1 MAANVHFYIFSA
13 KTGDVQIISSVM
25 IKLNLP
31 EYAFRTKIEDEK
43 PFIFD
48 PNRKKFVVL
57 TPEEWVR
64 QNFIQYLKTEKKY
77 PESLMAVEKQ
87 IMVNGNQR
95 RFDLLI
101 YLRNGQ
107 PHLIAEFKAPNVK
120 ITQETF
126 DQVVRY
132 NMSLRVERV
141 VVSNGLQHF
150 ACEIDY
156 IKNSYSYLP
165 EIPVFCE
172 RCRVDG
178 LGFS

>member
-1 MAANVHFYIFSA
+1 M
-13 KTGDVQIISSVM
+13 Q
-25 IKLNLP
+25 KLNLP
-31 EYAFRTKIEDEK
+31 EYAFRIKKEEDK

-48 PNRKKFVVL
+48 DIRKKFVVL

-64 QNFIQYLKTEKKY
+64 QNFIQYLRKEKKY

-87 IMVNGNQR
+87 IIVNGKQR
-95 RFDLLI
+95 RFDLLV

-107 PHLIAEFKAPNVK
+107 PYLVAEFKAPNVK
-120 ITQETF
+120 ITQAAF

-132 NMSLRVERV
+132 NMALRVERV

-156 IKNSYSYLP
+156 INNSFSYLK

-172 RCRVDG
+172 RCRTDG
-178 LGFS
+178 PGFS

>member
-1 MAANVHFYIFSA
+1 M
-13 KTGDVQIISSVM
+13 Q
-25 IKLNLP
+25 KLNLP
-31 EYAFRTKIEDEK
+31 EYNFRTKTEEGK
-43 PFIFD
+43 TLIFD
-48 PNRKKFVVL
+48 TIRKKFVVL

-77 PESLMAVEKQ
+77 PETLMAVEKQ
-87 IMVNGNQR
+87 IILNQTQR
-95 RFDLLI
+95 RFDLLV
-101 YLRNGQ
+101 YSRNGQ

-132 NMSLRVERV
+132 NMTVRVERV

-156 IKNSYSYLP
+156 VKNSYSYLP
-165 EIPVFCE
+165 EIPAYCE
-172 RCRVDG
+172 KCRNDG

>member
-1 MAANVHFYIFSA
+1 M
-13 KTGDVQIISSVM
+13 Q
-25 IKLNLP
+25 KLNLP
-31 EYAFRTKIEDEK
+31 EYDFRLKTEDEK
-43 PFIFD
+43 SYIFD
-48 PNRKKFVVL
+48 AIRKKFVVL

-77 PESLMAVEKQ
+77 PETLMAVEKKV
-87 IMVNGNQR
+87 MVNQNLR
-95 RFDLLI
+95 RFDLLV
-101 YLRNGQ
+101 YSRNGH
-107 PHLIAEFKAPNVK
+107 PNLIAEFKAPNVK

-156 IKNSYSYLP
+156 AKNSYLYLP
-165 EIPVFCE
+165 EIPEYCE
-172 RCRVDG
+172 RCRNDG
-178 LGFS
+178 VGFS

>member
-1 MAANVHFYIFSA
+1 M
-13 KTGDVQIISSVM
+13 Q
-25 IKLNLP
+25 KLNLP
-31 EYAFRTKIEDEK
+31 EYNFRIKTEEGKTL
-43 PFIFD
+43 IFD
-48 PNRKKFVVL
+48 TIRKKFVVL

-77 PESLMAVEKQ
+77 PETLMAVEKQ
-87 IMVNGNQR
+87 IILNQTQR
-95 RFDLLI
+95 RFDLLV
-101 YLRNGQ
+101 YSRNGQ

-132 NMSLRVERV
+132 NMTVRVERV

-156 IKNSYSYLP
+156 VKNSYSYLP
-165 EIPVFCE
+165 EIPAFCE
-172 RCRVDG
+172 RCRNDG
-178 LGFS
+178 LAFS

>member
-1 MAANVHFYIFSA
+1 M
-13 KTGDVQIISSVM
+13 Q
-25 IKLNLP
+25 KLNLP
-31 EYAFRTKIEDEK
+31 EYNFRLIIENEK
-43 PFIFD
+43 SFIFD
-48 PNRKKFVVL
+48 AIRKKFVFL

-77 PESLMAVEKQ
+77 PETLMAVEKKV
-87 IMVNGNQR
+87 MVNQNLR
-95 RFDLLI
+95 RFDLLV
-101 YLRNGQ
+101 YSRNGQ
-107 PHLIAEFKAPNVK
+107 PYLIAEFKAPGVK
-120 ITQETF
+120 ISQETF

-156 IKNSYSYLP
+156 AKNSYSYLL

-172 RCRVDG
+172 KCRNDG

>member
-1 MAANVHFYIFSA
+1 ME
-13 KTGDVQIISSVM
+13 
-25 IKLNLP
+25 KLNLP
-31 EYAFRTKIEDEK
+31 EYAFRTRTEGGKQL
-43 PFIFD
+43 IFD
-48 PNRKKFVVL
+48 AIRKKFVVL

-64 QNFIQYLKTEKKY
+64 QNFIRYLQKEKKY

-87 IMVNGNQR
+87 IMVNGKQR

-120 ITQETF
+120 ITQDAF

-132 NMSLRVERV
+132 NMALRVERV
-141 VVSNGLQHF
+141 VVSNGMQHF

-156 IKNSYSYLP
+156 VNNTYSFLH
-165 EIPVFCE
+165 EIPEFCE

-178 LGFS
+178 QGFS